1 MVYVHQCEC
10 TLRLSGI
17 FLDHFLPIPPRQHF
31 SLNPE
36 WVWWPARPS
45 SPHQGVG
52 GVTGVWDHGLT
63 FYLAAGDSNS
73 GLHPCT
79 ASVLIHWTISQ
90 AQHYI
95 VNSRSLRKES
105 RVSREAF
112 ITSWKLVLFVINE
125 KPWLRKWDW
134 NTILSVPSGL
144 PSLPQKREISTGEM
158 TWHFDAKVRGTNFE
172 GPKVLKDVT
181 RESLSPSA
189 AQSLAH
195 SRGYANIWSAA
206 EYVIQRFLPHL
217 ELSFKAVT

>member
-1 MVYVHQCEC
+1 MYTEAIWYFSWSLSTYSTKTALLAEPRMSLVTSKVQQSSSRGRWGYWCLGPRSDFLLGCWGFE
-10 TLRLSGI
+10 LRSSSLHSKCSYP
-17 FLDHFLPIPPRQHF
+17 LNHLP
-31 SLNPE
+31 S
-36 WVWWPARPS
+36 PALYCKLEVP
-45 SPHQGVG
+45 QKGVK
-52 GVTGVWDHGLT
+52 GL
-63 FYLAAGDSNS
+63 
-73 GLHPCT
+73 
-79 ASVLIHWTISQ
+79 
-90 AQHYI
+90 
-95 VNSRSLRKES
+95 
-105 RVSREAF
+105 REAF

-144 PSLPQKREISTGEM
+144 LSLPQKREISTGEM